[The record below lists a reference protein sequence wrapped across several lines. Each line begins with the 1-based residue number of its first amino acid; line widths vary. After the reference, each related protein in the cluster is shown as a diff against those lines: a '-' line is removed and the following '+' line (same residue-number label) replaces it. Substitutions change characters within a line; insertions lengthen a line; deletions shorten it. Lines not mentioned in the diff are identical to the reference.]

1 MTKGNEP
8 STAGSLREQ
17 EKIARDVTLCS
28 SFFDD
33 VVLGDGG
40 GADDDGWEGG
50 SRRRALKKFR
60 FSCVVEDVADEIRID
75 QLIVGSPNVRL
86 FGWCWWTARGRR
98 KKMHRDR
105 PFFLEIFT
113 TTTTFSLFSLR

>member
-1 MTKGNEP
+1 MMM
-8 STAGSLREQ
+8 
-17 EKIARDVTLCS
+17 
-28 SFFDD
+28 
-33 VVLGDGG
+33 DGR
-40 GADDDGWEGG
+40 GG

-60 FSCVVEDVADEIRID
+60 FCCVVEDVADEIRID

-105 PFFLEIFT
+105 PFFFGNFYNNNNNIR
-113 TTTTFSLFSLR
+113 SLFIEMMNEPASYK